1 LPIRTRRHGGGCGAE
16 GKDFGE
22 LAQTSGWKSKAPD
35 PAQWVWTDD
44 YSNIVGAVIRKLNE

>member
-1 LPIRTRRHGGGCGAE
+1 MAAIARSE
-16 GKDFGE
+16 EDFGLLTHSRDWE
-22 LAQTSGWKSKAPD
+22 LKTAD